1 MRLKNQSTENTYS
14 VLIWNNNRAGD
25 KTYMCRLRFT
35 NLSGSAIVGN
45 VELKNMS
52 FDKIQGRLK
61 SIWAH
66 SVSNP
71 DDNTRNFK
79 PMRGSRS
86 RTQ

>member
-1 MRLKNQSTENTYS
+1 
-14 VLIWNNNRAGD
+14 
-25 KTYMCRLRFT
+25 MCRLRFT

-61 SIWAH
+61 PIWAH

-79 PMRGSRS
+79 TMRGSRNRAQQYGGE
-86 RTQ
+86 RTLLYKKET